1 MMFKHSFFSK
11 IVIIMLLSM
20 LSLPAC
26 VQDANREQNKK
37 ETLQTAAAQTD
48 IYIPLLKNKNVA
60 VVANHSSLVAN
71 VHLVDTMLSLG
82 LNIVKV
88 FAPEHGFRGLADAG
102 AHIKN
107 ETDPLS
113 GLPIISLYGHNRKPG
128 PETLSGIDIIVFDI
142 QDVGA
147 RFYTY
152 ISTLSYI
159 MEAAAEQDIEVLILD
174 RPNPNGFYIDGPV
187 MEEKHISFVGMHP
200 VPIVYGMTIGEYG
213 LMVNGEN
220 WLADSIKC
228 DLRVIPLKNYE
239 RSNRYTLDVKP
250 SPNLPTWQ
258 SVYLYPSLCLF
269 EGTVVSVGRG
279 TETPFSVYGHPDF
292 VSGSYTFT
300 PMPAPG
306 AAHPK
311 LSGKKCYGQN
321 LEGYA
326 AHYQEVDEHFNL
338 SWLIGIYEVIGND
351 STFFTPYFEKLA
363 GTHKLREQIIKGVDW
378 KDIKA
383 GWQDDINAFKLIRKK
398 YLIYEDF

>member
-1 MMFKHSFFSK
+1 
-11 IVIIMLLSM
+11 VIILLLCM

-26 VQDANREQNKK
+26 MQNDHGAQNKK
-37 ETLQTAAAQTD
+37 EPLQTAAAQTNM
-48 IYIPLLKNKNVA
+48 YIPLLKNKNVA

-71 VHLVDTMLSLG
+71 VHLVDTILSLG
-82 LNIVKV
+82 INIVKV

-102 AHIKN
+102 AHINN
-107 ETDPLS
+107 ETDSLS
-113 GLPIISLYGHNRKPG
+113 GLPIVSLYGQNRKPG
-128 PETLSGIDIIVFDI
+128 PESLSGIDIILFDI

-159 MEAAAEQDIEVLILD
+159 MEAAAEQDVEVLILD

-187 MEEKHISFVGMHP
+187 MEEKYISFVGMHP
-200 VPIVYGMTIGEYG
+200 VPIVYGMTIGEYA
-213 LMVNGEN
+213 LMVNGEH
-220 WLADSIKC
+220 WLAGDIKC
-228 DLRVIPLKNYE
+228 DLRVIPLKNYV
-239 RSNRYTLDVKP
+239 RSKLYPLDVKP

-292 VSGSYTFT
+292 VIGSYTFT
-300 PMPAPG
+300 PMPGPG

-311 LSGKKCYGQN
+311 LSGQRCYGQN
-321 LEGYA
+321 LQEYA
-326 AHYQEVDEHFNL
+326 AHYQELDEHFNL
-338 SWLIGIYEVIGND
+338 SCLIGIYEAIGKD

-363 GTHKLREQIIKGVDW
+363 GSEDLRQQIIDGLSQKE
-378 KDIKA
+378 IKA
-383 GWQDDINAFKLIRKK
+383 SWQDDIKAFKLIRKK

>member
-1 MMFKHSFFSK
+1 
-11 IVIIMLLSM
+11 MLLSM

-26 VQDANREQNKK
+26 VQNDNGGQNKK
-37 ETLQTAAAQTD
+37 EPLQTAAAQTD

-71 VHLVDTMLSLG
+71 VHLVDTMLSHG
-82 LNIVKV
+82 INIVKV

-107 ETDPLS
+107 ETDSLS

-128 PETLSGIDIIVFDI
+128 PETLSDIDIIVFDI

-159 MEAAAEQDIEVLILD
+159 MEAAAEQGIEVLILD

-187 MEEKHISFVGMHP
+187 MEEKYTSFVGMHTVP
-200 VPIVYGMTIGEYG
+200 VVYGMTIGEYG

-228 DLRVIPLKNYE
+228 DLSVIPLKNYE
-239 RSNRYTLDVKP
+239 RSKRYLLDVKP

-292 VSGSYTFT
+292 VYGSYTFT
-300 PMPAPG
+300 PMPGLG

-311 LSGKKCYGQN
+311 LSAQKCYGQN
-321 LEGYA
+321 LEEYA
-326 AHYQEVDEHFNL
+326 AHYREVDEHFNL

-351 STFFTPYFEKLA
+351 STFFIPYFEKLT
-363 GTHKLREQIIKGVDW
+363 GNEDLRQQIINGLSQKE
-378 KDIKA
+378 IKA
-383 GWQDDINAFKLIRKK
+383 GWQDDLDAFKRIRKK
-398 YLIYEDF
+398 YLIYDDFE